1 MLAKKIA
8 NRLVEAD
15 AGQNLFHARVRYI
28 CSKAIVTRLVNL
40 AGDWPDA
47 ARQMQYSAGL
57 NPRLR
62 APACHLVLS
71 WHETER
77 PTDAQMIAA
86 AGEVMSVL
94 GADEH
99 QRVIAVHRDRDH
111 AHVHV
116 VLNRVHPI
124 TGKSL
129 SDSHDHARL
138 ELACRRIE
146 QRHGWPQD
154 RGRLQAAVVD
164 GVVQL
169 VPQPAEHWLRRT
181 RARSLGLRP
190 DAQGARSREHRSPLP
205 PLRDLLAPVQIAAL
219 HTQLRAATAWQ
230 AVHDLL
236 GAAGLRY
243 RLHGSGARIIRLIDG
258 CTMAASQLGSAF
270 GLPRLTLRFG
280 PFRADRSTPELRG
293 PVARED
299 DPAQVEPQ
307 SAQASGPG
315 RNADRHQARR
325 GFRTARHQL
334 AETQLAERHEIQDQL
349 GTNRSPLARAVRAV
363 MRERHRAQAEALRKR
378 WSGPARQGKANPA
391 EPPVPL
397 GPEASLRRRYRQ
409 PLRHLAIRA
418 SAPDLAPIDP
428 LDHVSVRQ
436 AWMLAHLLSAQY
448 PLPTPLASR
457 VRDDI
462 RQDARG
468 HLMIARRSQ
477 NGGIIG
483 FERLDPSAGT
493 PAGKLAVGGRR
504 GIGHIGSRAAPRC
517 IVVQD
522 MLAALAMATA
532 APDALILIADDLRA
546 PGIARHLQ
554 RITEGR
560 RVLVA
565 SRAGDGWTDLATGA
579 LPHANL
585 LPWDP
590 QALRQALQPGA
601 EQTRADETT
610 GPAPPL
616 HGPAGP

>member
-8 NRLVEAD
+8 NRPRAD
-15 AGQNLFHARVRYI
+15 TGQNLFHARISYI
-28 CSKAIVTRLVNL
+28 CSKAVLTRVVNL
-40 AGDWPDA
+40 AGEWPDA

-77 PTDAQMIAA
+77 PTDAQMIVA

-94 GADEH
+94 GADQH

-154 RGRLQAAVVD
+154 RGRFQAAVVD

-181 RARSLGLRP
+181 RARRLGLRP
-190 DAQGARSREHRSPLP
+190 DGQGARSREHRSPLP

-219 HTQLRAATAWQ
+219 HTQLRAAAGWQ

-243 RLHGSGARIIRLIDG
+243 RLQGSGARITRLVDG
-258 CTMAASQLGSAF
+258 CMMAANQLGRAF

-307 SAQASGPG
+307 SAQAGRRG
-315 RNADRHQARR
+315 RNADQHQARK

-334 AETQLAERHEIQDQL
+334 AERQSAERHEIQDQL
-349 GTNRSPLARAVRAV
+349 GTNRSPLARAIRAV
-363 MRERHRAQAEALRKR
+363 MRERHREQSRTLRER
-378 WSGPARQGKANPA
+378 WPASARQSGANPA

-397 GPEASLRRRYRQ
+397 GPESSLRRRYRQ

-418 SAPDLAPIDP
+418 SAPDLAPMDP
-428 LDHVSVRQ
+428 PDHTASRQ
-436 AWMLAHLLSAQY
+436 AWMLSDLLSAQD

-457 VRDDI
+457 VRDI
-462 RQDARG
+462 RQDGRG
-468 HLMIARRSQ
+468 HLLIARRSQ

-493 PAGKLAVGGRR
+493 PAGELAAGGRR
-504 GIGHIGSRAAPRC
+504 GIGHIGARAAPRC
-517 IVVQD
+517 IVVPD
-522 MLAALAMATA
+522 MLSALALAAT

>member
-1 MLAKKIA
+1 MLAKKIG
-8 NRLVEAD
+8 NRPCAHD
-15 AGQNLFHARVRYI
+15 GQNLFHARVRYI

-40 AGDWPDA
+40 AGEWLDA
-47 ARQMQYSAGL
+47 ARQMNYSAGL

-62 APACHLVLS
+62 APASHLVLS

-86 AGEVMSVL
+86 AEEVMSVL
-94 GADEH
+94 GAGEH
-99 QRVIAVHRDRDH
+99 QQVIAVHRDRNH

-124 TGKSL
+124 SGKSL

-154 RGRLQAAVVD
+154 RGRFQAVVVD

-169 VPQPAEHWLRRT
+169 VPKPAEHWQQKR

-190 DAQGARSREHRSPLP
+190 DGQGARSREHRGPLP

-219 HTQLRAATAWQ
+219 HTQLRAAAGWQ

-243 RLHGSGARIIRLIDG
+243 RLHGSGARITRLADD
-258 CTMAASQLGSAF
+258 CMMAANQLGRAF
-270 GLPRLTLRFG
+270 GLPQLQLRFG
-280 PFRADRSTPELRG
+280 AFRADRRAPELRG
-293 PVARED
+293 PVARPD
-299 DPAQVEPQ
+299 DTAQVEPQ
-307 SAQASGPG
+307 SARVGRPG
-315 RNADRHQARR
+315 CNADRHKARR
-325 GFRTARHQL
+325 IARHHL
-334 AETQLAERHEIQDQL
+334 AEAQSAERHEIQDQL
-349 GTNRSPLARAVRAV
+349 GTSRSPLARAVRAV
-363 MRERHRAQAEALRKR
+363 LREGHRAQAEVLRKR
-378 WSGPARQGKANPA
+378 WSASARQGAANPA

-418 SAPDLAPIDP
+418 SAPDLAPTDP
-428 LDHVSVRQ
+428 PDHTSSRQ
-436 AWMLAHLLSAQY
+436 SWMLAHLLSAQD
-448 PLPTPLASR
+448 PLPTPLVSTAR
-457 VRDDI
+457 DI
-462 RQDARG
+462 RQDGRG
-468 HLMIARRSQ
+468 HLLIARRSQ
-477 NGGIIG
+477 NGSIIG

-493 PAGKLAVGGRR
+493 PAGRLAAGGRR
-504 GIGHIGSRAAPRC
+504 GIGHIGPRAAPRC

-532 APDALILIADDLRA
+532 APDALILIADDIRA
-546 PGIARHLQ
+546 PGNTRHLQ

-565 SRAGDGWTDLATGA
+565 GRAGDGWTDLATGA
-579 LPHANL
+579 LPHGNL

-590 QALRQALQPGA
+590 QALRQALQPAA
-601 EQTRADETT
+601 EQTCADQTT
-610 GPAPPL
+610 GPAPPF